1 MPRVPPVLVA
11 ALTVLLA
18 LGAVAFACR
27 PAVRACDTLEVIDP
41 DEAPEGWSRRWH
53 ERADGGTIG
62 PFTATFAERTRPAWS
77 ATPQTTQLSLTRGCT
92 DKSFALVW
100 EGAPQSMADVYV
112 VHVPTSDVY
121 VLAKDTS
128 AKGEASQAIIAV
140 ARVRRDAGTRFRPA
154 DRMTWLA
161 LGLGALSLLCAAI
174 APLRHRRGRRY
185 HDLHADWKEA
195 VLGPDGRLERSD
207 GSKMGVLDRGR
218 ARWAGPVLVA
228 PEAMTNATAFRDGV
242 VVPTRDVIAGGHAL
256 HARQAAGALR
266 DARWLT
272 AFALAG
278 SALTVVLTRL
288 G

>member
-27 PAVRACDTLEVIDP
+27 PAVRACDTLEVLDAEDAP
-41 DEAPEGWSRRWH
+41 DGWGKRWR
-53 ERADGGTIG
+53 EQPSDGTVG
-62 PFTATFAERTRPAWS
+62 PFTAVFPEPAQRSGARSRTTRL
-77 ATPQTTQLSLTRGCT
+77 TLTRGCT
-92 DKSFALVW
+92 NEEGIELISRSVPLALS
-100 EGAPQSMADVYV
+100 EVYV
-112 VHVPTSDVY
+112 VHEPASDLY
-121 VLAKDTS
+121 VVAHGGAKKREGGQTVV
-128 AKGEASQAIIAV
+128 AV
-140 ARVRRDAGTRFRPA
+140 TRIHRGARTRFRPT

-185 HDLHADWKEA
+185 HELHADWKEA
-195 VLGPDGRLERSD
+195 VLGPDGRLERPD